1 MIQQVSWCRRRS
13 EGRIA
18 QGSRLLT
25 VARVSQYYTECST
38 KQGSPSAA
46 NSRDGP
52 DMDLDLPVE
61 AIELQKLC
69 RDFAAK
75 EIEPFAET
83 WSEEERFPSDV
94 FLKMGELDLTGLLIS
109 QEYGG
114 TDVGYVS
121 YVAAMEAIG
130 AADQSFAAAWNAHS
144 TIASLPLAAFG
155 TEEQK
160 KKWLVPL
167 ASGKKIGAF
176 GLTEPT
182 AGSDAAGIRTT
193 ARQDADGWLINGA
206 KMFITNAGTEVSLGV
221 TILAATGTNADGSKR
236 FGTFYIPTGTDGYTV
251 GRPLRKLGWHGMDTR
266 ELIFDNC
273 WIPADNL
280 IGEEGNGLRQFLDVL
295 DGGRISVAALALSL
309 AQEALD
315 LAAVHATQREQFG
328 RRLADFQA
336 VQHKL
341 ADMATEV
348 DAARSLVYRAAWLAD
363 NDRPFGKEAAM
374 AKLYASEVANRA
386 ASASVQIHGGYGYV
400 RESKISR
407 FYADAK
413 VLEIGEGTN
422 EIQRNVIARSVV
434 RSVRT

>member
-1 MIQQVSWCRRRS
+1 
-13 EGRIA
+13 
-18 QGSRLLT
+18 
-25 VARVSQYYTECST
+25 
-38 KQGSPSAA
+38 
-46 NSRDGP
+46 
-52 DMDLDLPVE
+52 MDLDLPAE

-69 RDFAAK
+69 RDFAEK
-75 EIEPFAET
+75 EIEPYAES

-94 FLKMGELDLTGLLIS
+94 FLKMGELDLTGLLIPH
-109 QEYGG
+109 EYGG
-114 TDVGYVS
+114 TDAGYVS
-121 YVAAMEAIG
+121 YVTAMEAIG

-144 TIASLPLAAFG
+144 TIASLPLAVFG

-160 KKWLVPL
+160 KNWLIPL
-167 ASGKKIGAF
+167 ASGRNIGAF

-182 AGSDAAGIRTT
+182 AGSDASGIRTT
-193 ARQDADGWLINGA
+193 ARQDAGGWLVNGA

-221 TILAATGTNADGSKR
+221 TLLAVTGTNDDGSKR
-236 FGTFYIPTGTDGYTV
+236 FGTFFVPTGTDGYTV

-273 WIPADNL
+273 WIPAENL

-295 DGGRISVAALALSL
+295 DGGRISVAALGLSL

-315 LAAVHATQREQFG
+315 LASVHATQREQFG
-328 RRLADFQA
+328 KRLADFQA

-348 DAARSLVYRAAWLAD
+348 EAARSLVYRAAWLAD
-363 NDRPFGKEAAM
+363 NGRPFGKEAAM

-386 ASASVQIHGGYGYV
+386 ASASVQIHGGYGYI

-422 EIQRNVIARSVV
+422 EIQRNVIARTVI
-434 RSVRT
+434 RSVRA

>member
-1 MIQQVSWCRRRS
+1 
-13 EGRIA
+13 
-18 QGSRLLT
+18 
-25 VARVSQYYTECST
+25 
-38 KQGSPSAA
+38 
-46 NSRDGP
+46 
-52 DMDLDLPVE
+52 MDLDLPAE

-69 RDFAAK
+69 RDFAEK
-75 EIEPFAET
+75 EIEPYAES

-94 FLKMGELDLTGLLIS
+94 FLKMGELDLTGLLIPH
-109 QEYGG
+109 EYGG
-114 TDVGYVS
+114 TDAGYVS

-144 TIASLPLAAFG
+144 TIASLPLAVFG

-160 KKWLVPL
+160 QNWLTPL
-167 ASGKKIGAF
+167 ASGKNIGAF

-182 AGSDAAGIRTT
+182 AGSDAAGIRTN
-193 ARQDADGWLINGA
+193 ARRDAGGWLVNGA
-206 KMFITNAGTEVSLGV
+206 KMFITNAGTDVSLGV
-221 TILAATGTNADGSKR
+221 TILAVTGTNEDGSKR
-236 FGTFYIPTGTDGYTV
+236 FGTFFIPTGTEGYTV

-273 WIPADNL
+273 WIPDGNL

-295 DGGRISVAALALSL
+295 DGGRISVAALGLSL

-315 LAAVHATQREQFG
+315 LATVHATQREQFG

-348 DAARSLVYRAAWLAD
+348 EAARSLVYRAAWLAD
-363 NDRPFGKEAAM
+363 NGRPFAKEAAM

-422 EIQRNVIARSVV
+422 EIQRNVIARTVI
-434 RSVRT
+434 RSARA

>member
-1 MIQQVSWCRRRS
+1 
-13 EGRIA
+13 
-18 QGSRLLT
+18 
-25 VARVSQYYTECST
+25 
-38 KQGSPSAA
+38 
-46 NSRDGP
+46 
-52 DMDLDLPVE
+52 MDLDLPVE

>member
-1 MIQQVSWCRRRS
+1 MT
-13 EGRIA
+13 GA
-18 QGSRLLT
+18 QCG
-25 VARVSQYYTECST
+25 QYYTDCSK
-38 KQGSPSAA
+38 KQGSPSATY
-46 NSRDGP
+46 SQDGP
-52 DMDLDLPVE
+52 DMDLDLPAE

-69 RDFAAK
+69 RDFAEK
-75 EIEPFAET
+75 EIEPYAES

-94 FLKMGELDLTGLLIS
+94 FLKMGELDLTGLLIPH
-109 QEYGG
+109 EYGG
-114 TDVGYVS
+114 TDAGYVS

-144 TIASLPLAAFG
+144 TIASLPLAVFG

-160 KKWLVPL
+160 KNWLIPL
-167 ASGKKIGAF
+167 ASGRNIGAF

-182 AGSDAAGIRTT
+182 AGSDASGIRTT
-193 ARQDADGWLINGA
+193 ARQDAGGWLVNGA

-221 TILAATGTNADGSKR
+221 TLLAVTGTNDEGSKR
-236 FGTFYIPTGTDGYTV
+236 FGTFFVPTGTDGYTV

-273 WIPADNL
+273 WIPAENL

-295 DGGRISVAALALSL
+295 DGGRISVAALGLSL

-315 LAAVHATQREQFG
+315 LASVHATQREQFG
-328 RRLADFQA
+328 KRLADFQA

-348 DAARSLVYRAAWLAD
+348 EAARSLVYRAAWLAD
-363 NDRPFGKEAAM
+363 NGRPFGKEAAM

-386 ASASVQIHGGYGYV
+386 ASASVQIHGGYGYI

-422 EIQRNVIARSVV
+422 EIQRNVIARTVI
-434 RSVRT
+434 RSVRA